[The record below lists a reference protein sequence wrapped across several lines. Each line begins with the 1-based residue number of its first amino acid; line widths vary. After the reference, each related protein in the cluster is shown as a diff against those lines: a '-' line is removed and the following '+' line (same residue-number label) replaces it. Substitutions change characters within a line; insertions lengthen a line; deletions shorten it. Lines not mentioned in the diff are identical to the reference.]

1 MPSHPETPSGEDLN
15 QVADYYRQQAQQHA
29 AQGDQ
34 ASADICYQVADMADN
49 LRHRNDCA
57 TPGPAPTGRPV
68 LNAFRQHQGQN
79 PCHATQVPPGRPLPR
94 LRHPRSVHGSRLSH
108 PGIAP

>member
-34 ASADICYQVADMADN
+34 ASANICYQAAEMADN
-49 LRHRNDCA
+49 LRHRMTA
-57 TPGPAPTGRPV
+57 PPPAR
-68 LNAFRQHQGQN
+68 RQPEDQ
-79 PCHATQVPPGRPLPR
+79 C
-94 LRHPRSVHGSRLSH
+94 
-108 PGIAP
+108 